1 MNAESHEIRA
11 RRGIDEM
18 KEAEKEHGKAS
29 LTAVKKPYVKPAFRS
44 EQVFET
50 TALTCGKTN
59 TEGQCHLVIKK
70 S

>member
-1 MNAESHEIRA
+1 
-11 RRGIDEM
+11 M
-18 KEAEKEHGKAS
+18 KEAERDHTGKSPA
-29 LTAVKKPYVKPAFRS
+29 TVKKPYVKPAFRS